1 MWICKLTFENGNSS
15 DMQANTLEGIIQAI
29 HDVVY
34 VWKAPVTSI
43 GLMRIK
49 ADQIKQ
55 GRPCEYVC

>member
-15 DMQANTLEGIIQAI
+15 DMQASTLEGIIQAI

-34 VWKAPVTSI
+34 VWKAPVISI

-49 ADQIKQ
+49 ADQIRQ
-55 GRPCEYVC
+55 GRTCEYVG

>member
-34 VWKAPVTSI
+34 VWKAPVMSI

-49 ADQIKQ
+49 ADEIKQ

>member
-1 MWICKLTFENGNSS
+1 MMQSNTLDGI
-15 DMQANTLEGIIQAI
+15 MQAV

-43 GLMRIK
+43 GLMRIQ

-55 GRPCEYVC
+55 GRACEYVC